1 MKGKLLPDF
10 ITDIPDRA
18 LAFGALI
25 LASFS
30 FVIVIAFTLTVDIGS
45 EIIAGDTSEPLV
57 FKGEQGSIGP
67 IGDIGPQGGIGPAG
81 PVGPIGPKGDTIG
94 VPGPQGDTGSQGVQG
109 TQGER
114 GIQGS
119 RGLRGLEGTVGFLY
133 PTPLSLSAPTFNY
146 PIVVSDSGGFLLLS
160 VSLAG
165 EELGKGTI
173 RPRVD
178 LTNRQAFRLQFT
190 HGESTD
196 IIKVS
201 LQYLSSELAWETLI
215 PAFGEKV
222 EPNTPQV
229 SPFVAIP
236 QFVERD
242 FTVRIIVWGDH
253 ETDVR
258 FSYLAIDAR

>member
-1 MKGKLLPDF
+1 MKDF
-10 ITDIPDRA
+10 VTDVPDRTIA
-18 LAFGALI
+18 IVAFGVAFFSLLVVVYI
-25 LASFS
+25 L
-30 FVIVIAFTLTVDIGS
+30 TTTIGS
-45 EIIAGDTSEPLV
+45 PIVETGDISEPLV
-57 FKGEQGSIGP
+57 FKGEQGSVGP
-67 IGDIGPQGGIGPAG
+67 IGDIGPQGVVGPS
-81 PVGPIGPKGDTIG
+81 GPIGPIG
-94 VPGPQGDTGSQGVQG
+94 PQGETVGIPGPQGDTGSQGIPG
-109 TQGER
+109 IQGER

-253 ETDVR
+253 NTDVR